1 MQDRRSFLKALG
13 GVTAG
18 MYLSG
23 PAFAQGRKQVMVGDR
38 RIRVVDIHYH
48 AHIPAVMDVIRGTD
62 LERNIGGSR
71 NLGPGRIPQMD
82 ARGIDVGV
90 ISANQYWW
98 YAANRRLAR
107 DIVRVQD
114 EGFAEWCQSYPD
126 RFVFLTSVALQ
137 FPDLAAEQ
145 LEYAVTE
152 LGARGASIA
161 GHVDGQEPS
170 TEFYDEFWAKA
181 QELDVPVFMHPGGAE
196 NVVRE
201 DGFDGRGDLGN
212 IIGNPL
218 ETAQF
223 LAHMIY
229 DGAFD
234 RFPRLKVV
242 GAHGG
247 GFFPS
252 YLGRFEAACDVR
264 NNADC
269 LNVLKPSEYL
279 WKNIWVDSMVFSENG
294 LRHLVAEMGASQV
307 VYGSDIPFDWP
318 ETIDLIVN
326 SPSLSDAE
334 KAAILGGNLIDML
347 GLDWSADGRNEY
359 DF

>member
-1 MQDRRSFLKALG
+1 MHDRRAFLTALG

-18 MYLSG
+18 IWLGG
-23 PAFAQGRKQVMVGDR
+23 PAFAQGRKEVMIGGR
-38 RIRVVDIHYH
+38 RIKTVDIHYH
-48 AHIPAVMDVIRGTD
+48 AQIPAVMDVIRGTD

-71 NLGPGRIPQMD
+71 NLGPERIPVMD

-90 ISANQYWW
+90 MSANQYWW
-98 YAANRRLAR
+98 YEADRRLAR

-114 EGFAEWCQSYPD
+114 EGFAEWVSMHSD
-126 RFVFLTSVALQ
+126 RFVALTSVALQ

-152 LGARGASIA
+152 LDFRGASIA
-161 GHVDGQEPS
+161 GHVSGVVPS
-170 TEFYDEFWAKA
+170 SPRFDPFWAKA

-196 NVVRE
+196 NVARE
-201 DGFDGRGDLGN
+201 DGFEGRGDLGN
-212 IIGNPL
+212 IVGNPL
-218 ETAQF
+218 ETAMF

-229 DGAFD
+229 DGTLD

-247 GFFPS
+247 GFLPA
-252 YLGRFEAACDVR
+252 YLGRFEVACDVR
-264 NNADC
+264 GNAEC
-269 LNVLKPSEYL
+269 LNQKKPSEYL
-279 WKNIWVDSMVFSENG
+279 WRNIWADSMVFSNEG
-294 LRHLVAEMGASQV
+294 LRHLVAEMGAGQV

-318 ETIDLIVN
+318 DTIDLIVN
-326 SPSLSDAE
+326 APFLSDAD

-347 GLDWSADGRNEY
+347 RIDPTI
-359 DF
+359 